1 MLELTGLLWF
11 PAHGGGTSPVWRL
24 RSVVRR
30 GLVCLYQLCE
40 SAVHIHGVTVRA
52 ISKREVPAWRIWQSS
67 RCSVARGTFGLLSP
81 MLLRAPEV
89 VYVGIGFA
97 GCSIG
102 EFFAALPRRMSRIE
116 TKTPPMS
123 CPLTES
129 QTRRWQLPEASVRAE
144 YSIRRSLS
152 TALMRLTRI
161 LLPAALS
168 AVSFAA
174 SSRGLGIVTG
184 CLVEVGNGV
193 LQWVRSFVSWGG
205 GALCA

>member
-11 PAHGGGTSPVWRL
+11 PAHGGGSPVWRL

-67 RCSVARGTFGLLSP
+67 RCFVARGTFGLLPP

-129 QTRRWQLPEASVRAE
+129 QTWRWRLPEASVRVE

-161 LLPAALS
+161 LLPAALPLS
-168 AVSFAA
+168 LLLHVLAGW
-174 SSRGLGIVTG
+174 GL
-184 CLVEVGNGV
+184 
-193 LQWVRSFVSWGG
+193 
-205 GALCA
+205 

>member
-1 MLELTGLLWF
+1 MEDMAVFPLFCGPGNLWV
-11 PAHGGGTSPVWRL
+11 ASAYAAESSGGG
-24 RSVVRR
+24 
-30 GLVCLYQLCE
+30 VCW
-40 SAVHIHGVTVRA
+40 H
-52 ISKREVPAWRIWQSS
+52 W
-67 RCSVARGTFGLLSP
+67 
-81 MLLRAPEV
+81 
-89 VYVGIGFA
+89 FA

-161 LLPAALS
+161 LLPAALPLS
-168 AVSFAA
+168 LLLHVLAGW
-174 SSRGLGIVTG
+174 GL
-184 CLVEVGNGV
+184 
-193 LQWVRSFVSWGG
+193 
-205 GALCA
+205 